1 MNAQK
6 CLEILRKIKDVSFA
20 TVDEKGLPQVRI
32 IDVIIV
38 EDEKLYFCT
47 ARGKDF
53 YKQLLNDH
61 YVAISAMNEKYQ
73 MVRLSGIAEK
83 LEDQTYWID
92 QKERRMIMLQNM
104 WTTFI
109 TEKSLFIK
117 LFVEHIEISL
127 IAILIAIVLGGVVG
141 ILISEFERS
150 AKLTLG
156 VINQKKIN
164 VMVIFTT
171 DGQLTASDVTVL
183 KDDKQFYLCGNVIRN
198 EVLKKHPELKKVF
211 KKLEGTIT
219 DHLNLSIQEG
229 EFVTMIGSSGC
240 GKTTTLKMVNGL
252 ITPDQGDILVHGE
265 NIKTKEAVSKWMDIV
280 GLDEDMKV

>member
-6 CLEILRKIKDVSFA
+6 CLEILRKIKDVSFV

-32 IDVIIV
+32 IDVMIV

-61 YVAISAMNEKYQ
+61 HVAISAMNEKYQ

-109 TEKSLFIK
+109 TEKFLFIK
-117 LFVEHIEISL
+117 LFVEHIEIS
-127 IAILIAIVLGGVVG
+127 LIAIVLGGVVG

-171 DGQLTASDVTVL
+171 DGQLTASDVIVL

-198 EVLKKHPELKKVF
+198 VVLKKHPELKKVF

-252 ITPDQGDILVHGE
+252 ITPDQGDIHGPWRE
-265 NIKTKEAVSKWMDIV
+265 YQDKRSRIKMDGYRGIR
-280 GLDEDMKV
+280 